1 MILDPVRYSYMLKPR
16 QKAVYLVEPLITERT
31 VNMFYGFPGSKKSL
45 VVADLA
51 IAIAT
56 GQNFAP
62 NMPGEKTFEGYKTKR
77 TPVLWLDYENGED
90 LSFERFTAFGKAY
103 SVDPGMDL
111 FYSCLPKL
119 SVINDVKL
127 NALIAEIKQ
136 LPVEPG
142 VIVIDTLLRFAKVKD
157 ENSSEMDRIM
167 AVVRRLVDELQ
178 VTIFLISH
186 SNKLIG
192 SRAGNALRGHS
203 SIEGGVDAVFR
214 VNGDHDSDIVEIE
227 PQKARR
233 NPVDPITLRWT
244 YLNDENDQLTEAR
257 FYHAPN
263 MSKVSQATAKKQ
275 ATNARIEK
283 DVLTALDKIGP
294 MNKNALLTQVGGN
307 RQKVREIIDDLE
319 NGLAIKVIPDGQS
332 LKCEITAIGRGFLC

>member
-1 MILDPVRYSYMLKPR
+1 MILDPVRYSDMLKPR
-16 QKAVYLVEPLITERT
+16 QKAVYLVHKLITERT

-62 NMPGEKTFEGYKTKR
+62 NMPGEPAFEGYKTKKN
-77 TPVLWLDYENGED
+77 PVLWMDYENGED
-90 LSFERFTAFGKAY
+90 LSYERITAFAKAY
-103 SVDPGMDL
+103 RADPGINL

-119 SVINDVKL
+119 SVINDPKITL
-127 NALIAEIKQ
+127 LIAEIKN
-136 LPVEPG
+136 LPVVPG

-167 AVVRRLVDELQ
+167 SAVRRLVDELQ
-178 VTIFLISH
+178 VTVLLISH
-186 SNKLIG
+186 SNKVVG

-214 VNGDHDSDIVEIE
+214 VNSEHSSDIVEIE

-233 NPVDPITLRWT
+233 NPVDPFSLRWT
-244 YLNDENDQLTEAR
+244 YQTDSDDQLTEAR
-257 FYHAPN
+257 FYHVPHVTNA
-263 MSKVSQATAKKQ
+263 SKAMAKK
-275 ATNARIEK
+275 NANNIRIEK
-283 DVLTALDKIGP
+283 DILRTLDKLGP
-294 MNKNALLTQVGGN
+294 MNKNTLIAQVGGN

-319 NGLAIKVIPDGQS
+319 QGLAIDIIPVGQA
-332 LKCEITAIGRGFLC
+332 LNCEITAFGRGRI